1 MIKTIRSRS
10 GARITIAEE
19 HSSYGERKVVISGTS
34 CSIKTAEKLIEERLH
49 MPVSVFNEP
58 PQASDVQDEAA
69 VALARMMQ
77 SFRLN
82 VPWDEFED
90 DFHSSVFMQDFTKF
104 GYPKSVVKTRGSK
117 VAVVK
122 FGVGSDG
129 SVGEWSARRQGI
141 LGIPVLGLF
150 QSLERLYLLTCNTAV
165 SSLFTEGRLS
175 PSPYSRRK

>member
-122 FGVGSDG
+122 FGELAHIWAAMEAWANGPPVGRAFSG
-129 SVGEWSARRQGI
+129 YPFSVSFNPSRG
-141 LGIPVLGLF
+141 
-150 QSLERLYLLTCNTAV
+150 
-165 SSLFTEGRLS
+165 FT
-175 PSPYSRRK
+175 Y